1 MAREETAFVSRRV
14 VAASAGHFVHD
25 VFTAFLP
32 PLLPLL
38 IAKFGLNMV
47 QAGLLSVFLSLA
59 FFLNP
64 LLGILAD
71 RRDLRYGFIAA
82 PALVSVCMS
91 LMSAMP
97 SYYLVCALLL
107 VAGMGSAMYHTLGPV
122 IITRSSGRLV
132 GRGMSY
138 FFTGGELART
148 LGPLVAV
155 GAVAWLGFANIYP
168 VMVLGLATSAY
179 LLVVFRH
186 TNTAAGGGIGRD
198 PESLRVVWRSLKGF
212 MLPLVG
218 LVFTRGFVLWTLMIY
233 TPTYLVGRG
242 HSVSFGGAGL
252 AVLELA
258 GVGGVLLAG
267 QVSDRWG
274 RRPVLVALVLC
285 APLLMLAFNYSA
297 GWLLWPTLAAL
308 GLTVFAASPVLL
320 ALVQDHSAG
329 RRGAANGL
337 YMGMSFAV
345 SSLVLVLVGWLVDL
359 VGFQMAFNL
368 SALIG
373 LLALPFAFR
382 LPPAGPG
389 EEPAD

>member
-64 LLGILAD
+64 LLGVLAD

-285 APLLMLAFNYSA
+285 APLLMLVFNYSA

-382 LPPAGPG
+382 LPSAGPG
-389 EEPAD
+389 EEPTG